1 MSTFKQRLKE
11 TILTTLDEPA
21 PICKKPETPD
31 LKNNNDIKNNAE
43 LSSLIKSDPFINSY
57 IHTNRQILSSPR
69 LEKNNSNS
77 KMNKNDKNDKNQ
89 QQNNPFNQINEKSLT
104 DRKKKVNKEA
114 DKKNYRFNNKIYK
127 TIQTMTDTCNYNH
140 SGKNNNMNP
149 IYYPICLSPV
159 REKFDFKGY
168 FLDVSMN
175 KKSVIKSNV
184 FKNYNED
191 VKIKQIEEK
200 IKQKS
205 NNTLRNNAQLKK
217 EIIIKEDDHNSFD
230 SFCNGFIGKAK
241 SSVKPSFSI
250 VNKYLAERLKLSK

>member
-11 TILTTLDEPA
+11 TILSTLDEPA

-31 LKNNNDIKNNAE
+31 LKNNKDNKNNAE
-43 LSSLIKSDPFINSY
+43 LSSLIKTDPFINSY
-57 IHTNRQILSSPR
+57 IHTSRQVLSNSSTR
-69 LEKNNSNS
+69 LEKDYSNS
-77 KMNKNDKNDKNQ
+77 KINKNDKNQ
-89 QQNNPFNQINEKSLT
+89 QLNEKHQT
-104 DRKKKVNKEA
+104 ACKKNLNKAA
-114 DKKNYRFNNKIYK
+114 DKKNNINCKYNKIYK

-191 VKIKQIEEK
+191 VKIKQLEEK

-205 NNTLRNNAQLKK
+205 NNTLKNNVQLKK
-217 EIIIKEDDHNSFD
+217 ENIINENNHNSFD
-230 SFCNGFIGKAK
+230 SFCNGFIAKAK

-250 VNKYLAERLKLSK
+250 VNKYLTERLKLSK